1 VLRELMGHASPGDD
15 RPLRASVRRDAGRGV
30 GGKGC
35 AASDLARACCSC
47 RRSSSCYVWSSSASD
62 VRAAIPRTS
71 RSSSLPSEPLSLEVS
86 RHHPGQ
92 QGVAL
97 GQEPQEVGS
106 AGRRLTLGPLPAR
119 STEPQRVPG
128 RRWPP
133 RDRTRPRP
141 HGRAVA
147 VGSPR
152 RGPQDVDLQSP
163 SLTSRRRRGGGT
175 GAGSGAGVVLR
186 RAQAV
191 LRQASEQ

>member
-1 VLRELMGHASPGDD
+1 MLRELMGHASPGDD

-47 RRSSSCYVWSSSASD
+47 RRSSSCYVWSSSASGAGGYPPHIPFLFAA
-62 VRAAIPRTS
+62 VGAVVARGQSAPPRPAGRRAGTGTAGS
-71 RSSSLPSEPLSLEVS
+71 
-86 RHHPGQ
+86 
-92 QGVAL
+92 
-97 GQEPQEVGS
+97 S